1 MLVILPEGKQSVYE
15 VSLEEQAVALF
26 IFKIKHPLQIHLH
39 QTRTEKKPFSPVECT
54 YCMCAYVPT
63 CWTVVVYAVQRSHGK
78 LF

>member
-15 VSLEEQAVALF
+15 VSQEEQAAALF

-54 YCMCAYVPT
+54 VLYVCAYVPT
-63 CWTVVVYAVQRSHGK
+63 CWTVVV
-78 LF
+78 